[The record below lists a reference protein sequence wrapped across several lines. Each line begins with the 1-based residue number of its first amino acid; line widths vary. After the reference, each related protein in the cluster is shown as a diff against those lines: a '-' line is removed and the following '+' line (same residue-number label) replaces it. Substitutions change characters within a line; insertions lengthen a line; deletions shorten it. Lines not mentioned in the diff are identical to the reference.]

1 MAKKKDLKD
10 LGDVYSKLGEEVVV
24 SEKNDMTVGDKDAAV
39 GEAPLE
45 DGGITKDCGCEDP
58 EEVEAVEAEEVQG
71 VKEEDEEVT
80 VVNVP
85 EIYRK
90 ALRGELKKLAIP
102 HTFSVDSVEVGVDDV
117 ADVKTALANLKGS
130 RARIGDKAEED
141 EENALKDAQGGIN
154 NYMAKKSA
162 FDELFA
168 KVISE
173 DFGME
178 EQDDLNALGI
188 EDATPDAELGEEGD
202 DDAAGEEEVTITLDK
217 ELAQQLCD
225 LLKAACG
232 EEGDDAGDEDVA
244 DELEGEGG
252 DEFGPEEDNEG
263 APQAHTAHVD
273 MGTNN
278 KVGNLAGDAFGS
290 QPKVQAANKVAT
302 KPTAGHG
309 STDGKPSPLGD
320 SVKNDQKVGAK
331 TEGPT
336 TTVQPKNKEV
346 KAG

>member
-24 SEKNDMTVGDKDAAV
+24 SEKNDMTVGDKDMTV

-45 DGGITKDCGCEDP
+45 DGGDCDVDCEAP
-58 EEVEAVEAEEVQG
+58 KEVDCATANEVQE
-71 VKEEDEEVT
+71 VKEEDEETTEEVT
-80 VVNVP
+80 
-85 EIYRK
+85 I
-90 ALRGELKKLAIP
+90 
-102 HTFSVDSVEVGVDDV
+102 S
-117 ADVKTALANLKGS
+117 
-130 RARIGDKAEED
+130 EED

-202 DDAAGEEEVTITLDK
+202 DDASEEGEVTVTLDK
-217 ELAQQLCD
+217 ELAKTLCD
-225 LLKAACG
+225 LLQAAMG
-232 EEGDDAGDEDVA
+232 EEETDEDADAEEDGSCAVHGDEEHA
-244 DELEGEGG
+244 
-252 DEFGPEEDNEG
+252 EEDNEG
-263 APQAHTAHVD
+263 EYKAHTTHVD
-273 MGTNN
+273 MGENN
-278 KVGNLAGDAFGS
+278 KVGSPEGLGGEG
-290 QPKVQAANKVAT
+290 KG
-302 KPTAGHG
+302 TA
-309 STDGKPSPLGD
+309 DGGKSADQSKLGD
-320 SVKNDQKVGAK
+320 KHVGDQKVNAK
-331 TEGPT
+331 LEAPT
-336 TTVQPKNKEV
+336 TKVTPKNKEV

>member
-24 SEKNDMTVGDKDAAV
+24 SEKNDMIIGDKDISV
-39 GEAPLE
+39 GEAPLA

-58 EEVEAVEAEEVQG
+58 EEVEGTEAPGVEDDTPKG
-71 VKEEDEEVT
+71 
-80 VVNVP
+80 
-85 EIYRK
+85 
-90 ALRGELKKLAIP
+90 KLAGKP
-102 HTFSVDSVEVGVDDV
+102 
-117 ADVKTALANLKGS
+117 
-130 RARIGDKAEED
+130 EED
-141 EENALKDAQGGIN
+141 EENAAEALENASAGIN

-232 EEGDDAGDEDVA
+232 EEGDDLGDEDVA
-244 DELEGEGG
+244 DELEGTD

-263 APQAHTAHVD
+263 APQAFNTHYND
-273 MGTNN
+273 GKSN
-278 KVGNLAGDAFGS
+278 KVGHAEMPSA
-290 QPKVQAANKVAT
+290 PKVQAANKVAH
-302 KPTAGHG
+302 KPTAGKG
-309 STDGKPSPLGD
+309 DSNGAPQALGD
-320 SVKNDQKVGAK
+320 SYNDGKGNKVGK
-331 TEGPT
+331 TEFPT
-336 TTVQPKNKEV
+336 TKVQPKNKEV